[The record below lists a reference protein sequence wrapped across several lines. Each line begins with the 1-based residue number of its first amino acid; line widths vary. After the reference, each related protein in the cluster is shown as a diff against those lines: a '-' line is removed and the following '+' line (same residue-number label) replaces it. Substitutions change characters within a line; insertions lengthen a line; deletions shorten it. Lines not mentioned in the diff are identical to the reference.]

1 VWHSICVP
9 ENIEL
14 PDFKIPHA
22 EKIEWMIETNGWALE
37 PIAAMLDSD
46 PPAPGYA
53 YTIGLPATFS
63 FPDIVIFGLA
73 PVAAKG
79 LIDLVIEQVTSGV
92 EIPRDI
98 PLVGLL
104 DNELRCVFST
114 VDVRSG
120 RGGKWGTCCNWY
132 GPIAM
137 GGYRT
142 NQGLTR
148 VCVSLNRLLAL
159 CRRCKGR
166 RYGSSSNCTS
176 DATSATFA

>member
-1 VWHSICVP
+1 MWHSICVP

-46 PPAPGYA
+46 PPTPGYA
-53 YTIGLPATFS
+53 YTIGLPTTFS

-114 VDVRSG
+114 VDLRTHAHLFTTGVKWSRGQVGDMLQLVWPDRNGWLPYESG
-120 RGGKWGTCCNWY
+120 FDASMRLAQPTIGTL
-132 GPIAM
+132 P
-137 GGYRT
+137 T
-142 NQGLTR
+142 L
-148 VCVSLNRLLAL
+148 
-159 CRRCKGR
+159 
-166 RYGSSSNCTS
+166 
-176 DATSATFA
+176 